1 MDLNGVAAIITAT
14 GGALATVIT
23 QLLTWKNQ
31 QTKMREQAER
41 LDEQTKEM
49 AALKE
54 DHQRI
59 ARDLGRATRDLQDTV
74 GTIDDRTQSTQ
85 RIAEGLAFAASS
97 GNTPIPAIRAQPPP
111 RIEPIPTGSQPGYK
125 R

>member
-14 GGALATVIT
+14 GGALATILTQVIT
-23 QLLTWKNQ
+23 WHSNR
-31 QTKMREQAER
+31 TKLEETRREME
-41 LDEQTKEM
+41 E
-49 AALKE
+49 LKQ

-59 ARDLGRATRDLQDTV
+59 AKDLGRATRDVQDTL
-74 GTIDDRTQSTQ
+74 GTIDDRTGSTQ
-85 RIAEGLAFAASS
+85 RIAEGLAFAAAS
-97 GNTPIPAIRAQPPP
+97 GNTPMPPIRAQPLPPAP